1 MEKMVLY
8 CKSYHRDFNRLVRL
22 ARSIEKYNADRIPF
36 YVSVSADDHDL
47 FWPIAQQFGFALIK
61 DEDIISCN
69 ANIDSRQFMALPGY
83 LQQQIVK
90 SEFWRLKLSENYLC
104 IDSDS
109 EFLRDFHLQDF
120 ISPEGHPYSV
130 IHEEHGLM
138 EELIVRNKT
147 DKLQSY
153 FTDASNVQTELE
165 RIGRTYSFGPTPVVW
180 SAAVWSDLD
189 EHFLKSRGM
198 SILDAI
204 VKIPS
209 ELRWYGEAL
218 LKYQSIP
225 LMPMEPLFKVLHYHW
240 QNSKWLKKMIKSP
253 YFNMLYLGVI
263 YQSNW
268 DAALDWPKER
278 GSWASRWSRRI
289 KHKWF

>member
-1 MEKMVLY
+1 MEKVVLY
-8 CKSYHRDFNRLVRL
+8 CKSYRRDFNRLLRL
-22 ARSIEKYNADRIPF
+22 ARSIEKHNSDRIPF
-36 YVSVSADDHDL
+36 YVSVSADDHAL
-47 FWPIAQQFGFALIK
+47 FLPSAQLLGFTLIK

-69 ANIDSRQFMALPGY
+69 ERIDSRRFKTLPGY

-90 SEFWRLKLSENYLC
+90 AEFWRLKLCENYLC

-109 EFLRDFHLQDF
+109 EFLRDFLREDF
-120 ISPEGHPYSV
+120 ISPEGQPYSV

-138 EELIVRNKT
+138 EELIVRGKT

-153 FTDASNVQTELE
+153 FNDASNVQTELS
-165 RIGRTYSFGPTPVVW
+165 RTGRTYSFGPTPVLW

-189 EHFLKSRGM
+189 ENFFKSQKM

-225 LMPMEPLFKVLHYHW
+225 MLPIEPLFKVLHYHW
-240 QNSKWLKKMIKSP
+240 QNSKWLKKMLKSP
-253 YFNMLYLGVI
+253 YFNKLYLGVI

-268 DAALDWPKER
+268 DASMDWPKER
-278 GSWASRWSRRI
+278 GNWASRWGRRL
-289 KHKWF
+289 KQKWF